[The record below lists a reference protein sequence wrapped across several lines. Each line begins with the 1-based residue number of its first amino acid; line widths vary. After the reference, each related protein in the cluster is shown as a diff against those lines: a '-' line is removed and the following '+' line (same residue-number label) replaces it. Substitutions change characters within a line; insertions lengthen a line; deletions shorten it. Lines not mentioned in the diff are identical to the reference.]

1 MPKPGTANTLL
12 SGLTTGVSTTP
23 LIKSTQA
30 PFNFATTPAPIGSN
44 FNVATKQQNPIN
56 FGALQLNGQQ
66 QGAPTGL
73 QQAAPQYDA
82 ISTGNPPQQGIVNP
96 AFAGNGGSGQPP
108 AYNPSFSGL
117 VGQLGQAATQGSP
130 QAQQVQQQLQSTAQ
144 GNIPIGQS
152 AAQIA
157 ADYGQ
162 KIANVGQQGAAFA
175 AGQQTTGTSP
185 VASGNAAITAQT
197 TAAQQQALATGE
209 EAALQGTGQQ
219 LTAQQQAAAGL
230 NQAGGLAYQGQG
242 LVQQGLQ
249 QAGSLAQPQLSG
261 IGTQQFYN
269 PLNPGQTSGTP
280 FSGGQVQGDVALG
293 QQYAQN
299 VSANNQ
305 AQAIKTNIQTYLA
318 QNPTLNP
325 SQFSDVNTA
334 LQFLNGK
341 VSNPQYQTLSNYLQ
355 EYINTLAPIL
365 GVGGDTTNLKTQ
377 IANGFVNAAASGQSV
392 SQVLDGIEQL
402 AQAKLNAQQ
411 GGSGST
417 GGAMG
422 VSNSTGSGGIYD
434 F

>member
-12 SGLTTGVSTTP
+12 PGLASGVSTTP
-23 LIKSTQA
+23 LIKSTAA
-30 PFNFATTPAPIGSN
+30 PFNFAAATPLN
-44 FNVATKQQNPIN
+44 FNIATQKPNPIN

-66 QGAPTGL
+66 QASPTAGL
-73 QQAAPQYDA
+73 ASANTQYDA
-82 ISTGNPPQQGIVNP
+82 GATGSAPQVGIVNP
-96 AFAGNGGSGQPP
+96 AFAGNGGDVQPP
-108 AYNPSFSGL
+108 AAYNPSFSGL

-130 QAQQVQQQLQSTAQ
+130 QGQQVQQQLQSTAQ

-157 ADYGQ
+157 ANYGQ
-162 KIANVGQQGAAFA
+162 QIADVGKQGAAFT
-175 AGQQTTGTSP
+175 AGQKTTGTSP

-219 LTAQQQAAAGL
+219 LTAQQQAASGL

-242 LVQQGLQ
+242 LAQQGLQ

-269 PLNPGQTSGTP
+269 PLNPGQSSGTP
-280 FSGGQVQGDVALG
+280 FTGGQVQGDVALG

-305 AQAIKTNIQTYLA
+305 AQAIKSNIQTYLA

-417 GGAMG
+417 GGT
-422 VSNSTGSGGIYD
+422 TGAPGTSGGSIWS